1 MITNFFILLL
11 FVGKLNLEKIII
23 GWYKKS
29 LMNKISRCIILLDIK
44 IYNTYCIIMK
54 IAKINLK
61 IGKNSNYRFEH
72 SNWYFKKVLTN
83 Q

>member
-1 MITNFFILLL
+1 
-11 FVGKLNLEKIII
+11 
-23 GWYKKS
+23 
-29 LMNKISRCIILLDIK
+29 MNKISRCIVLSDIK